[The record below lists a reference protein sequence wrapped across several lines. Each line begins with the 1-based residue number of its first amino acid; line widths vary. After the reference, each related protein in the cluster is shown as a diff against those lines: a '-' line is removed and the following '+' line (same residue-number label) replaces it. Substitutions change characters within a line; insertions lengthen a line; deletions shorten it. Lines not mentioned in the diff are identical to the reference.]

1 VIRTS
6 AVSMMLI
13 SAACAGPAPHDTTVQ
28 LKPQCQVVAGKADRR
43 CTPGALN
50 PDVTQAT
57 IRTTIC
63 VKGWTATVRPPVSY
77 TDRLK
82 RQQMVQYGE
91 VGALSTVE
99 EDHFVALGSGGA
111 PTDPRNLWPEPRST
125 TQGAAAKDTEEIQTQ
140 KDICAGRIT
149 LAQGQAR
156 LIADW
161 GR

>member
-1 VIRTS
+1 MIRTS

-13 SAACAGPAPHDTTVQ
+13 SAACAGPAPRQHDAMQ
-28 LKPQCQVVAGKADRR
+28 LKPTQCQVVAGKADRR

-91 VGALSTVE
+91 VGALSLYK
-99 EDHFVALGSGGA
+99 EDHIVPLEAGGN
-111 PTDPRNLWPEPRST
+111 PTDPRNLFPQPDASAHLKDLDEN
-125 TQGAAAKDTEEIQTQ
+125 AAQR
-140 KDICAGRIT
+140 DICAGRLT
-149 LAQGQAR
+149 LKQAQDQMVAK
-156 LIADW
+156 W
-161 GR
+161 VS

>member
-1 VIRTS
+1 MIRTS

-13 SAACAGPAPHDTTVQ
+13 SAACAGPAPRQHDTVQ

-57 IRTTIC
+57 IHTTIC

-91 VGALSTVE
+91 VGALSLYK
-99 EDHFVALGSGGA
+99 EDHIVPLEAGGN
-111 PTDPRNLWPEPRST
+111 PTDPRNLFPQPDAPAHLKDLDEN
-125 TQGAAAKDTEEIQTQ
+125 AAQR
-140 KDICAGRIT
+140 DICAGRLT
-149 LAQGQAR
+149 LKQAQDQMVAK
-156 LIADW
+156 W
-161 GR
+161 VS